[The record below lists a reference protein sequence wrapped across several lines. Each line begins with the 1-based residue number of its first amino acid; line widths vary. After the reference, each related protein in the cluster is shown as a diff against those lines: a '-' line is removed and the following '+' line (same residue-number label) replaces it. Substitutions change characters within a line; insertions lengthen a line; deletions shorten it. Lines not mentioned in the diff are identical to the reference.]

1 MFLVTYIL
9 VLVVFPTV
17 HTVVDRRP
25 NRRTRFR
32 VVEIW
37 LLWFVGA
44 SGLLSVLTGLG
55 HIGPGAPGIADG
67 IGFAH
72 SPFQWEVGWADIA
85 IGTIGFLSVWRRDSF
100 MTAAVIALA
109 ILYWGDA
116 IGHIMQLVAHDNTA
130 PNNVQPIYTDIL
142 QPLVAVILLVLYR
155 RMGGGRSPEAP
166 PPQPCSGGTP
176 RPRASTCPAP

>member
-1 MFLVTYIL
+1 MFLVVYFV
-9 VLVVFPTV
+9 VLIACPLI
-17 HTVVDRRP
+17 HTFVDRQP

-32 VVEIW
+32 VIEIW

-55 HIGPGAPGIADG
+55 HIGPNAPEIADG

-72 SPFQWEVGWADIA
+72 SAFQWEVGWADIA
-85 IGTIGFLSVWRRDSF
+85 IGTIGFLSIWRRDSF

-116 IGHIMQLVAHDNTA
+116 IGHIMQLAAHDNRA

-142 QPLVAVILLVLYR
+142 QPLIAVLLLIAYR
-155 RMGGGRSPEAP
+155 RHGGGRNTAP
-166 PPQPCSGGTP
+166 QDQKPL
-176 RPRASTCPAP
+176 

>member
-1 MFLVTYIL
+1 MFLIAYIL
-9 VLVVFPTV
+9 VLVVFPLV

-25 NRRTRFR
+25 DRRTRFR

-85 IGTIGFLSVWRRDSF
+85 IGTIGFLSIWRRDSF

-155 RMGGGRSPEAP
+155 RMGGGRSAGAERSDERAGR
-166 PPQPCSGGTP
+166 Q
-176 RPRASTCPAP
+176 RPLGRP